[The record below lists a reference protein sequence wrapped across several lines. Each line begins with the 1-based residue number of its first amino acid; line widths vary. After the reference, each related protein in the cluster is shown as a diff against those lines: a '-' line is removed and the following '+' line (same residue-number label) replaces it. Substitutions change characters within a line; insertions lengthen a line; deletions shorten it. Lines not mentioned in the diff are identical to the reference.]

1 MTKLIFIALFLFAL
15 AVPSFAAEGYQVI
28 VNANNPVTSISKAT
42 LRNYFLGK
50 STRWPDGTAVKPIDL
65 SESSEVRA
73 QFSKRV
79 LGKQTAAVKSYWLS
93 LIFAGRGTPP
103 VQLESDEKVLAAVRA
118 SPAAI
123 AYISPASPLGSS
135 VKSIP
140 VTD

>member
-1 MTKLIFIALFLFAL
+1 MTKRILIALFLFAL

-28 VNANNPVTSISKAT
+28 VNSNNPITSISKAT
-42 LRNYFLGK
+42 MRNYFLGK
-50 STRWPDGTAVKPIDL
+50 STRWPDGTSVKPIDL
-65 SESSEVRA
+65 PDSSEVRA

-79 LGKQTAAVKSYWLS
+79 LGKQPAAVKSYWLS

-103 VQLESDEKVLAAVRA
+103 MQLESDEKVLAAVRA
-118 SPAAI
+118 SPTAI
-123 AYISPASPLGSS
+123 AYVSPSAPLGSG